1 MKVAIIGGG
10 GTVGSTA
17 AFCLAKRNVVAEIV
31 LLDAR
36 ENMAQS
42 HAMDLEQAVGPVT
55 ETTIRAGDAGSLADA
70 DIVIVT
76 AGVPER
82 RVASRNEFLAGNRVI
97 IREVSRLICEKC
109 PGAIIVTASNPVD
122 VLNYELYTL
131 TGSPPGKVIGF
142 AENDSV
148 RFRWAV
154 ARQAGV
160 PVSAVSALAVGEH
173 GDSVFLFD
181 TVRIDGT
188 RPDFSP
194 AARQEIKAEVQN
206 WFLQYQALNSMRSS
220 GWTSGEN
227 LAALAEEL
235 IRPAGRVFV
244 CSAIMQGQYGISG
257 VSLGVPVRLGP
268 EGIRE
273 IVELP
278 LAAEELEQLQAA
290 ARRVREMLANR
301 QH

>member
-1 MKVAIIGGG
+1 
-10 GTVGSTA
+10 
-17 AFCLAKRNVVAEIV
+17 
-31 LLDAR
+31 
-36 ENMAQS
+36 
-42 HAMDLEQAVGPVT
+42 
-55 ETTIRAGDAGSLADA
+55 
-70 DIVIVT
+70 
-76 AGVPER
+76 
-82 RVASRNEFLAGNRVI
+82 
-97 IREVSRLICEKC
+97 
-109 PGAIIVTASNPVD
+109 
-122 VLNYELYTL
+122 
-131 TGSPPGKVIGF
+131 
-142 AENDSV
+142 
-148 RFRWAV
+148 WAV